1 MIERDINSPRTSS
14 MGRLFDAAAAILG
27 ICGTATYEGEPAIEL
42 EAAAWRALDDEN
54 SHFTGN
60 QASVSASASTS
71 LDGLFRYVLST
82 DPLSDIFGPIWTKKS
97 SPDTPLAAN
106 MSAEHPKSTHLGC
119 SQTAFAT
126 QSPSQKYV
134 SELTVQA
141 ASDSS
146 LVLDQRP
153 FFEALLQGI
162 EAGAPADK
170 LALDFHIAIARASA
184 RIASEICAR
193 EGIDT
198 VALSGGVF
206 MNRLLLQLLTRELKD
221 AGLAVLVP
229 HTVPVN
235 DGCIAYGQAAV
246 ARARLTQVIPQ

>member
-1 MIERDINSPRTSS
+1 

-42 EAAAWRALDDEN
+42 EATAWRALDDEN
-54 SHFTGN
+54 SHSTGN
-60 QASVSASASTS
+60 QAGVSASVSTS
-71 LDGLFRYVLST
+71 LDSLFRYVLT
-82 DPLSDIFGPIWTKKS
+82 AGPLSDIFDSNLAKKG
-97 SPDTPLAAN
+97 SPDTPFAAN
-106 MSAEHPKSTHLGC
+106 MPGAGPKSTHLGC

-153 FFEALLQGI
+153 FFEALLEGI
-162 EAGAPADK
+162 EAGAPADR
-170 LALDFHIAIARASA
+170 LALGFHIAITHATTRVAC
-184 RIASEICAR
+184 EICAR
-193 EGIDT
+193 EGLDT

-206 MNRLLLQLLTRELKD
+206 MNRLLLQLLTHELKD

-229 HTVPVN
+229 HAVPVN

-246 ARARLTQVIPQ
+246 ARARLAQVIPQ

>member
-1 MIERDINSPRTSS
+1 
-14 MGRLFDAAAAILG
+14 
-27 ICGTATYEGEPAIEL
+27 
-42 EAAAWRALDDEN
+42 
-54 SHFTGN
+54 
-60 QASVSASASTS
+60 
-71 LDGLFRYVLST
+71 
-82 DPLSDIFGPIWTKKS
+82 
-97 SPDTPLAAN
+97 

-119 SQTAFAT
+119 LQTTFAT
-126 QSPSQKYV
+126 QNHSKKYV

-141 ASDSS
+141 ASNSS

-153 FFEALLQGI
+153 FFESLLEGI
-162 EAGAPADK
+162 EAGTPADK
-170 LALDFHIAIARASA
+170 LALGFHIAIARVSA

-193 EGIDT
+193 EDIDT

-235 DGCIAYGQAAV
+235 DGCIAYGQATV
-246 ARARLTQVIPQ
+246 ARARLAQVIPQ

>member
-1 MIERDINSPRTSS
+1 
-14 MGRLFDAAAAILG
+14 
-27 ICGTATYEGEPAIEL
+27 
-42 EAAAWRALDDEN
+42 
-54 SHFTGN
+54 
-60 QASVSASASTS
+60 
-71 LDGLFRYVLST
+71 
-82 DPLSDIFGPIWTKKS
+82 
-97 SPDTPLAAN
+97 
-106 MSAEHPKSTHLGC
+106 MSAEHPKSTHLGR

-153 FFEALLQGI
+153 FFEALLEGI

-170 LALDFHIAIARASA
+170 LALDFHIVIARASA
-184 RIASEICAR
+184 QVASEICAR

-206 MNRLLLQLLTRELKD
+206 MNRLLLQLLARELKS
-221 AGLAVLVP
+221 AGLTVLIP

-235 DGCIAYGQAAV
+235 DGCIAYGQAAI
-246 ARARLTQVIPQ
+246 ARACLARFASQ

>member
-1 MIERDINSPRTSS
+1 

-42 EAAAWRALDDEN
+42 EAAAWRAFGREN
-54 SHFTGN
+54 
-60 QASVSASASTS
+60 ASSTDSQVGASTPADGS
-71 LDGLFRYVLST
+71 PILDPK
-82 DPLSDIFGPIWTKKS
+82 PL
-97 SPDTPLAAN
+97 
-106 MSAEHPKSTHLGC
+106 
-119 SQTAFAT
+119 
-126 QSPSQKYV
+126 
-134 SELTVQA
+134 
-141 ASDSS
+141 
-146 LVLDQRP
+146 
-153 FFEALLQGI
+153 FEALLSGI
-162 EAGAPADK
+162 EAGVPADK

-184 RIASEICAR
+184 QVASEICAR
-193 EGIDT
+193 EGIDI

-246 ARARLTQVIPQ
+246 ARARLAQVIPQ

>member
-1 MIERDINSPRTSS
+1 

-42 EAAAWRALDDEN
+42 EAAAWRALNDEN
-54 SHFTGN
+54 SHFTDN
-60 QASVSASASTS
+60 QAGVSASASTS
-71 LDGLFRYVLST
+71 LDSLFRYVLT
-82 DPLSDIFGPIWTKKS
+82 TNPLSGIFGSNLAKKG
-97 SPDTPLAAN
+97 SPDTPFAAN
-106 MSAEHPKSTHLGC
+106 MSAEHPKTTHLGC

-141 ASDSS
+141 ASDNP
-146 LVLDQRP
+146 LILDP
-153 FFEALLQGI
+153 KPLFEALLSGI
-162 EAGAPADK
+162 EAGVPADK

-193 EGIDT
+193 EGIDI

-206 MNRLLLQLLTRELKD
+206 MNRLLLRLLTRELKD

-246 ARARLTQVIPQ
+246 ARARLTQIASR

>member
-1 MIERDINSPRTSS
+1 M
-14 MGRLFDAAAAILG
+14 DAG
-27 ICGTATYEGEPAIEL
+27 Y
-42 EAAAWRALDDEN
+42 
-54 SHFTGN
+54 
-60 QASVSASASTS
+60 
-71 LDGLFRYVLST
+71 
-82 DPLSDIFGPIWTKKS
+82 
-97 SPDTPLAAN
+97 
-106 MSAEHPKSTHLGC
+106 PKSTHLRC
-119 SQTAFAT
+119 SRTAFAT

-141 ASDSS
+141 ASDNP
-146 LVLDQRP
+146 LILDP
-153 FFEALLQGI
+153 KPLFEALLSGI
-162 EAGAPADK
+162 EADAPPDR
-170 LALDFHIAIARASA
+170 LALGFHIVIARASA

-246 ARARLTQVIPQ
+246 ARARLAQVIPQ